1 MRGKKTYIFGLSW
14 ICALLLLASCS
25 SDENDGQV
33 LSGANV
39 NLTLHVGVPGVET
52 KAEDA
57 TNVPDQE
64 KIEQLR
70 IIVVDKETNEVE
82 YNQFCLFS
90 RPESSYDISVKKN
103 GTKLVYLLGNTENV
117 LSDLGSITT
126 WNANQVDDKTYD
138 VSDINV
144 DPLPFTSKYEIEV
157 KEEDVSKEC
166 YIAIAAVKFS
176 FEFENAMAESKEGD
190 DDGNNGNDDNNNTL
204 TVSSVKISRL
214 ATESYLLPH
223 PANKWEDW
231 IQAFEEDKNAIIKEY
246 EVPSTTA
253 DGTELHQDMT
263 LTLDEKSASNIA
275 PGSTYIVP
283 TFYANESKY
292 DNLFPDDTGQHYML
306 ELVLNGQTYYK
317 SIANED
323 GDELTSLF
331 RSTHVKIKVIVKDI
345 KVEEGD
351 VEIWA
356 RKVPWEEGN
365 TVVGGLEPVEVD
377 DDDE

>member
-1 MRGKKTYIFGLSW
+1 MREKKTYIFGLSW

-52 KAEDA
+52 KSKDA
-57 TNVPDQE
+57 TDVPDQE
-64 KIEQLR
+64 KIERLR
-70 IIVVDKETNEVE
+70 ITVVDKETNEVE
-82 YNQFCLFS
+82 YNQLCLFS

-117 LSDLGSITT
+117 LSDWGSITT

-138 VSDINV
+138 VSDINA

-176 FEFENAMAESKEGD
+176 FEFENKMAESKEGD

-231 IQAFEEDKNAIIKEY
+231 IQAFEEDENAIIKEY

-263 LTLDEKSASNIA
+263 LTLDANIE
-275 PGSTYIVP
+275 PGSIYRVP
-283 TFYANESKY
+283 PFYANESKY

-331 RSTHVKIKVIVKDI
+331 RSTHVEIKVIVKSI
-345 KVEEGD
+345 AVGD
-351 VEIWA
+351 ENVIIWA
-356 RKVPWEEGN
+356 RKAPWIDGETVEGEL
-365 TVVGGLEPVEVD
+365 GEVTMNN
-377 DDDE
+377 